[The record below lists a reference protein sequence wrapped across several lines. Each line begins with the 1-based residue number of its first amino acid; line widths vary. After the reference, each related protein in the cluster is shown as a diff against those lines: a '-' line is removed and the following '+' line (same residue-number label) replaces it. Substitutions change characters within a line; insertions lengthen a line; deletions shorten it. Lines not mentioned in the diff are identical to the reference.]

1 MDGEGVQILEV
12 EDVEGPLEHISVLIL
27 VAGSNVGRIF
37 CQILELG
44 SRATKLSKSC
54 RASVLDRSAPDGF
67 LHCGYIFRI
76 LRTVGNRLV

>member
-12 EDVEGPLEHISVLIL
+12 EGPLEHICVLIL
-27 VAGSNVGRIF
+27 VGGSNAGRRF
-37 CQILELG
+37 CQILDLG

-67 LHCGYIFRI
+67 LHCGYFFRI